1 MPRHGENIRKRADGR
16 WEGRYR
22 TQDVVTGKMISRS
35 VYAKTYAEVKEKLE
49 IAKQTLPS
57 YDIYVEK
64 EPDAPSTDFQTLI
77 TKWLQSVEAGKK
89 YSTFVKYRL
98 ISKNYIVPV
107 LDEYGLQ
114 TIDLVKFKT
123 VFSRIMEE
131 EQQYMSDSLIKS
143 IFCVVNQI
151 FSYGALHYHT
161 PEIHMTYRKRYVG
174 NKPVEILNHTEQ
186 ASLFRFLHHDMNH
199 YKLGVV
205 ICFSTGL
212 RLGEICALK
221 WSDIDIDEKILRV
234 NRTVQRI
241 AVPGR
246 DTKTS
251 LLEGTPKSIFSLR
264 EIPLSDDLINLLF
277 PFYGKG
283 EYVVG
288 VRKPVEPRTYQYHFR
303 KFLKASG
310 IGKKNFHITRH
321 TFATNCINNGT
332 DVKSLSEILGHSDVS
347 ITLNKYVHPT
357 LATKRRHMNS
367 LASIYGQF
375 LGR

>member
-22 TQDVVTGKMISRS
+22 IPDPMTGKMVSRS
-35 VYAKTYAEVKEKLE
+35 VYAKTYAEVKEKLKF
-49 IAKQTLPS
+49 AKQTIPN
-57 YDIYVEK
+57 YDTYAES
-64 EPDAPSTDFQTLI
+64 ESEELCTDFQMLI

-89 YSTFVKYRL
+89 HSTFVKYHL
-98 ISKNYIVPV
+98 ICKKYVVPI
-107 LDEYGLQ
+107 LEEYGFQ
-114 TIDLVKFKT
+114 AADFMKFKA

-131 EQQYMSDSLIKS
+131 EQQNMSDSLMKS

-161 PEIHMTYRKRYVG
+161 PEIHITYRKRYTG
-174 NKPVEILNHTEQ
+174 NKPVEILNHAEQ
-186 ASLFRFLHHDMNH
+186 ACLFRFLHHNMNR
-199 YKLGVV
+199 YKLGVI

-221 WSDIDIDEKILRV
+221 WSDIDINEKILWV

-241 AVPGR
+241 SVPGR
-246 DTKTS
+246 ETKTV
-251 LLEGTPKSIFSLR
+251 LMEGTPKSVFSQR
-264 EIPLSDDLINLLF
+264 EIPLSDDLISLLF
-277 PFYGKG
+277 PYYGKG

-288 VRKPVEPRTYQYHFR
+288 IGKPVEPRTYQYHFCR
-303 KFLKASG
+303 FLAASG
-310 IGKKNFHITRH
+310 IVKKNFHITRH

-347 ITLNKYVHPT
+347 ITLNRYVHPT
-357 LATKRRHMNS
+357 LATKRQHMNA
-367 LASIYGQF
+367 LASVYGQF
-375 LGR
+375 LGQ

>member
-22 TQDVVTGKMISRS
+22 MPDVMTGKMISRS

-49 IAKQTLPS
+49 IAKQTIPS
-57 YDIYVEK
+57 YDIYAERDP
-64 EPDAPSTDFQTLI
+64 EEPSTDFQTLI

-98 ISKNYIVPV
+98 ICKKYIVPI
-107 LDEYGLQ
+107 LDEYDLQ
-114 TIDLVKFKT
+114 TIDLVKFKA
-123 VFSRIMEE
+123 VFSKFMEE
-131 EQQYMSDSLIKS
+131 EEQYMSDSLIKS
-143 IFCVVNQI
+143 IFSVVNQI

-161 PEIHMTYRKRYVG
+161 PEIHMTFRKRFVG

-186 ASLFRFLHHDMNH
+186 ACLFRFLHHNIDR
-199 YKLGVV
+199 YKLGII

-246 DTKTS
+246 DTRTS
-251 LLEGTPKSIFSLR
+251 LMEGTPKSVFSRR
-264 EIPLSDDLINLLF
+264 EIPLSDDLIDLLLS
-277 PFYGKG
+277 FYGKG

-288 VRKPVEPRTYQYHFR
+288 IKKPVEPRNYQYHFR
-303 KFLKASG
+303 RFLSASG

-357 LATKRRHMNS
+357 LSTKRQHMNS

-375 LGR
+375 LGQ